1 MAGEVEVR
9 IAADP
14 FEAAEIAGFE
24 LAKAAQRGG
33 HIAVSGG
40 STPLPAYA
48 HAAKVEPDWS
58 PVAVWFADERCVP
71 PDDSRSNY
79 RLVRESLLD
88 ALPQPPIVHRVH
100 GELEPE
106 EAAVGYDEIAAGL
119 QLDLALLGIGPDG
132 HTASLFPNAPTLDV
146 RDRAAVS
153 AEARFEPFV
162 PRVTLTIP
170 VLSSAELVLFLV
182 AGEEKA
188 DAVARAFGGG
198 PDPAVPAS
206 LVRSARGRT
215 LAVLDRAAASRW
227 EEAAS

>member
-1 MAGEVEVR
+1 MAGEVEIR
-9 IAADP
+9 IADDP
-14 FEAAEIAGFE
+14 LEAAEIAGFE
-24 LAKAAQRGG
+24 LARAAQQGG

-40 STPLPAYA
+40 STPRPAYA
-48 HAAKVEPDWS
+48 HAAELEPDWS

-88 ALPQPPIVHRVH
+88 ALPQAPIVHRIH

-106 EAAVGYDEIAAGL
+106 EAAAAYDEIATGL

-132 HTASLFPNAPTLDV
+132 HTASLFPNAAALDA
-146 RDRAAVS
+146 RERAAVS
-153 AEARFEPFV
+153 AEAAFEPFV

-182 AGEEKA
+182 SGEEKA
-188 DAVARAFGGG
+188 DAVARAFGGA

-215 LAVLDRAAASRW
+215 VALLDRAAARGL